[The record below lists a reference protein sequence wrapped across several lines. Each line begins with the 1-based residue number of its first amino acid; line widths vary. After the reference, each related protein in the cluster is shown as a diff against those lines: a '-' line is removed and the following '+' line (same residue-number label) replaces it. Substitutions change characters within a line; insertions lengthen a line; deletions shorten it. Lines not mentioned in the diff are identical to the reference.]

1 MLFENL
7 DCFQSI
13 SAESEPVHVY
23 VNHSSKAKRKQTAIV
38 TPKKTRKPVVKVM
51 KPVVKIMTSNHDFW
65 FSVRFVRQAIS
76 SPEETVNASATA
88 QDTIK
93 NKSTRWSVLEVW

>member
-1 MLFENL
+1 MLFEDL

-38 TPKKTRKPVVKVM
+38 TPKKTRKPVVKV
-51 KPVVKIMTSNHDFW
+51 MTSNHDFW